1 MATAEHMSQTEAR
14 SEPQPTPAQQPP
26 VILAEHE
33 MECPVCG
40 HAMPDLKGGKATICA
55 VCGFKDSCCF

>member
-1 MATAEHMSQTEAR
+1 METDQQASEAEAH
-14 SEPQPTPAQQPP
+14 SETPQAPTQPP
-26 VILAEHE
+26 ITLAEHE
-33 MECPVCG
+33 MACPVCG